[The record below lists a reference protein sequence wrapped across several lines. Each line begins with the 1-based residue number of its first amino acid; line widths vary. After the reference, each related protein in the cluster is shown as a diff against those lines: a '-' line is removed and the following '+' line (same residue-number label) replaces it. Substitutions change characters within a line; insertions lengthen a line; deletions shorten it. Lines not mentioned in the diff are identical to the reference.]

1 MTRTIVLP
9 VNGQSNP
16 MFTLLNPNGDDLHT
30 HLMELNKAHADEEVR
45 KNTGE
50 QLVSELERIRDNIQ
64 ETQSVNRRDMEE
76 MEATSGTALES
87 YPINA
92 FTERRSTTGLQV
104 ALEELSG
111 RQQIAVV
118 AMLIGGLGLL
128 YKIIKW
134 LVTRVRGEA
143 GGGSGGGA
151 SKSFGGKS
159 DDEYKKEIEALEDN
173 IASTEADRAKFD
185 VEGKLDNDGKKKL
198 EDDIASYLDARS
210 QFVEHCIYGNPSY
223 SKAFS
228 QFVPAFMDRYAKERE
243 LLEIT
248 IDQLKDVV
256 DQGDEETAD
265 KNITAINAL
274 AAKLD
279 DSQFSPNKW
288 VEFQQFLKACDVS
301 SGGAKTLKEATTELM
316 AKFRKESDKPSRMR
330 PMELKA
336 NSFRKANDDLNAA
349 IRTLDD
355 QEDSGGLGKRFY
367 YLPMEELDKGL
378 DELDKTADELKKIGT
393 AFQERHGKTM
403 SSNAFRAVQAMQGVI
418 NKLNQRNA
426 LINMPIMIN
435 ELLGKELYKFM
446 EKNKSFCKQYL
457 QVVQG

>member
-64 ETQSVNRRDMEE
+64 ETQTVNRRDMEE

-87 YPINA
+87 YPITA
-92 FTERRSTTGLQV
+92 FTERRSATGVQV

-134 LVTRVRGEA
+134 LTGRVRSES
-143 GGGSGGGA
+143 GGGSGGGG
-151 SKSFGGKS
+151 KSFGGKS
-159 DDEYKKEIEALEDN
+159 DDEYKKEIEALEDT

-185 VEGKLDNDGKKKL
+185 VEGKLDADGKKKL

-210 QFVEHCIYGNPSY
+210 QFVENCIYGNPSY

-228 QFVPAFMDRYAKERE
+228 QFVPAFMDRYAKERD
-243 LLEIT
+243 LLEVT
-248 IDQLKDVV
+248 IDKLRDLVQDV
-256 DQGDEETAD
+256 DSETGD
-265 KNITAINAL
+265 KNINAINAL
-274 AAKLD
+274 AASLD

-288 VEFQQFLKACDVS
+288 PEFQVFLKACDVG
-301 SGGAKTLKEATTELM
+301 SGGTKTLKEATSELM
-316 AKFRKESDKPSRMR
+316 AKFRKESEKPSRLR
-330 PMELKA
+330 PAELK
-336 NSFRKANDDLNAA
+336 NNGFRKANDDLNAA

-355 QEDSGGLGKRFY
+355 QEDSGGLSKRFY
-367 YLPMEELDKGL
+367 YFPMEELDKGL

-393 AFQERHGKTM
+393 AFQERNGKTM

-418 NKLNQRNA
+418 NKLNQRNT

-446 EKNKSFCKQYL
+446 EKNKTFCKQYL
-457 QVVQG
+457 QAAQG